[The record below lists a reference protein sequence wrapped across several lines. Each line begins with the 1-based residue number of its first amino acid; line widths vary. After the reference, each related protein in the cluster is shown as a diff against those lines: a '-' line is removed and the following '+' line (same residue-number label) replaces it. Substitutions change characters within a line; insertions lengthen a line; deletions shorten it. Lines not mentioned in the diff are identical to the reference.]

1 MVSLCL
7 TIRRAAYRPYGTG
20 WRPLLLVLFALF
32 PFAATVADPPDGY
45 PFVAYDIGLRQAA
58 QAKTRVFLYF
68 GRYGCGWC
76 DLTNRQA
83 FAVDNVRRAFTDHY
97 VLVYVDAESGR
108 RLTLPSGER
117 ITEMELGV
125 RFNAFATPL
134 FAFLEPDGR
143 VIFKIAGIQ
152 TADDLL
158 RYDRFVHSGIYRTK
172 DFQQFVSDS
181 P

>member
-1 MVSLCL
+1 MRVMGNRLGLALCAVVL
-7 TIRRAAYRPYGTG
+7 WLGAA
-20 WRPLLLVLFALF
+20 
-32 PFAATVADPPDGY
+32 AARADPPERY
-45 PFVAYDIGLRQAA
+45 SVVAYDEGLREA
-58 QAKTRVFLYF
+58 QRKGTKVFLYF

-83 FAVDNVRRAFTDHY
+83 FSDDAVRRAYPAHY

-134 FAFLEPDGR
+134 FAFLEPDGKL
-143 VIFKIAGIQ
+143 IFKVAGIQ
-152 TADDLL
+152 TAKDLL
-158 RYDRFVHSGIYRTK
+158 DYDRYVHGGIYQTK
-172 DFQQFVSDS
+172 DIKQFLSEVR
-181 P
+181 